1 MNNVNKNIRKVC
13 SFYASDWHLITML
26 LPHVNKAINEEN
38 KIITIL
44 EEDAQDKV
52 EMLLGKLRITN
63 KKEILEI
70 GWNGKLFNQEEFER
84 IIKESII
91 NNEKTEVITAGSNE
105 YIEKVNNII
114 ENYASQEEAKQKDI
128 KVINCY
134 YVENISNIKEILNN
148 HDAVLNTAGEK
159 GAKEYL
165 MQISI

>member
-63 KKEILEI
+63 
-70 GWNGKLFNQEEFER
+70 
-84 IIKESII
+84 
-91 NNEKTEVITAGSNE
+91 NEKTEIIIAGSNE

-114 ENYASQEEAKQKDI
+114 ENYASQEEAEQKDI

-134 YVENISNIKEILNN
+134 YIENIRNIKEVLNN

>member
-1 MNNVNKNIRKVC
+1 M
-13 SFYASDWHLITML
+13 
-26 LPHVNKAINEEN
+26 
-38 KIITIL
+38 
-44 EEDAQDKV
+44 
-52 EMLLGKLRITN
+52 
-63 KKEILEI
+63 
-70 GWNGKLFNQEEFER
+70 
-84 IIKESII
+84 KESII

-134 YVENISNIKEILNN
+134 YVENISNIKEVLNN

-165 MQISI
+165 MQYLNI